1 MLRQFKLLAQGPSD
15 TLSAITHE
23 TRGKTKVSTAHPHQ
37 AGIDSAIG
45 NIKKTVGNKGLNRDS
60 LNDVLQE
67 LVGLAAHT
75 DWWTGDRYAPPED
88 GERQARYLI
97 AEDPD
102 KSYALYLNVMRPGN
116 KIVPHNHTT
125 WACIAAV
132 EGVEYNYVYDRL
144 DDGSV
149 PGVGKLAKTGTVVVG
164 PGAGIALMP
173 DDIHAVEIQGDS
185 VIRHLHM
192 YGRALE
198 TLNERLGFD
207 LEAGTCKVMPIGVKT
222 RR

>member
-1 MLRQFKLLAQGPSD
+1 MLKQFKLLARHHGD
-15 TLSAITHE
+15 TLNPITRE
-23 TRGKTKVSTAHPHQ
+23 TRGKIIVSTVHPHQ
-37 AGIDSAIG
+37 AGIDTAIG

-60 LNDVLQE
+60 LDEVLQE

-75 DWWTGDRYAPPED
+75 DWWTGDRYAPPEE

-97 AEDPD
+97 AEDDD

-149 PGVGKLAKTGTVVVG
+149 PGVGRLQKTGTVVVG

-198 TLNERLGFD
+198 TLDERLGFD
-207 LEAGTCKVMPIGVKT
+207 LDAGTCKIMPIGVKT

>member
-1 MLRQFKLLAQGPSD
+1 MSNQN
-15 TLSAITHE
+15 
-23 TRGKTKVSTAHPHQ
+23 PHQ
-37 AGIDSAIG
+37 ADISAAIQ
-45 NIKKTVGNKGLNRDS
+45 NIKDTVTNRGLNRQS
-60 LNDVLQE
+60 LDQVLDT
-67 LVGLAAHT
+67 VIGLASHA
-75 DWWTGDRYAPPED
+75 DWWDAERYPAPEGD
-88 GERQARYLI
+88 ERQARYLI

-102 KSYALYLNVMRPGN
+102 RTYALYLNVMRPGK

-132 EGVEYNYVYDRL
+132 EGVEHNYVYDRL

-149 PGVGKLAKTGTVVVG
+149 AGVGRLEKKDTITVA
-164 PGAGIALMP
+164 PGSGIALMP

-207 LEAGTCKVMPIGVKT
+207 LETGTCKIMPIGVQT